1 MRIAVDAMGGDH
13 APREIVRGAIDYA
26 LSSPDEVI
34 LVGDVPRLER
44 EIAAHGKG
52 SPGNVSLADAPEV
65 IGMSEHPATALR
77 TKRRPSRARS

>member
-26 LSSPDEVI
+26 TSTHADEVI

-44 EIAAHGKG
+44 EIA
-52 SPGNVSLADAPEV
+52 DY
-65 IGMSEHPATALR
+65 
-77 TKRRPSRARS
+77 RRGRVRPTSASSTRPR